1 MKCRKCGRKLR
12 DVKSIE
18 RGYGPVCWG
27 RESGASG
34 KNKGN
39 QEANQEECQIPGQ
52 MSFANYPGVL
62 PEEGGAKL

>member
-18 RGYGPVCWG
+18 RGYGPICWG
-27 RESGASG
+27 RESGVLG

-39 QEANQEECQIPGQ
+39 QEANPEECQIPGQ

>member
-1 MKCRKCGRKLR
+1 MVCQKCGRKLR

-18 RGYGPVCWG
+18 RGYGPICWG
-27 RESGASG
+27 RVSGVSR

-39 QEANQEECQIPGQ
+39 QEADPEECQIPGQ